1 MEHIINPW
9 FLYLLYTVNKIVE
22 VCIVFSVI
30 TGIVGVIYI
39 IIHGIYVYDQDED
52 ELADFKKGWGKKGKI
67 SILLFPIFIF
77 ISVFCPTKDELIAI
91 YVADKVTYDIA
102 EKALDN
108 GKLIKDELKKD
119 VIEIIESL
127 TKEIKEKK

>member
-1 MEHIINPW
+1 MI
-9 FLYLLYTVNKIVE
+9 YL
-22 VCIVFSVI
+22 
-30 TGIVGVIYI
+30 

-67 SILLFPIFIF
+67 SILLSLIFIF